1 MKVMREYQ
9 IILAGQR
16 KTPLEKIDPPLNEE
30 EKKRYYSV
38 MEYTERIR
46 KETGKEPMFYI
57 PADSAEDEDYI
68 EDIYSDD
75 FDKSISEALNK
86 REKEKSKK
94 ERKTGKKKK
103 SK

>member
-1 MKVMREYQ
+1 
-9 IILAGQR
+9 
-16 KTPLEKIDPPLNEE
+16 
-30 EKKRYYSV
+30 
-38 MEYTERIR
+38 MEYAERIR

-103 SK
+103 RK